1 MDESSLPVN
10 ELARV
15 CAGSA
20 KSAEWEE
27 LLRRCAPV
35 ASMVAARVSR
45 MWLGRTVPESVDDI
59 VQEVFLKLCDQ
70 HRRIL
75 REFKPRGEDSFLA
88 LVRTVSAS
96 VANDYFRRQH
106 SKKRGGNVV
115 TVSLDDGP
123 LSNITPGPAQGS
135 EVQKA
140 VLFAELDRKMRS
152 APEVVAERDR
162 AIFWLYYLQGLT
174 AEEIAGL
181 PATQLSAKGVESA
194 LRRITSWLRLEL
206 QTRNPEI
213 PSAIVEEAGSMR
225 QRKVVPISGK

>member
-1 MDESSLPVN
+1 MHVSSLPVN
-10 ELARV
+10 ELARA

-20 KSAEWEE
+20 NSADWEE

-45 MWLGRTVPESVDDI
+45 MWLGRTVPSSVDDI
-59 VQEVFLKLCDQ
+59 VQEVFLKLCEQ
-70 HRRIL
+70 QRRIL

-106 SKKRGGNVV
+106 SMKRGGKVV
-115 TVSLDDGP
+115 TVSLDGLISD
-123 LSNITPGPAQGS
+123 ITPGPGQS
-135 EVQKA
+135 SDVQKT

-174 AEEIAGL
+174 AEEIAAL

-194 LRRITSWLRLEL
+194 LRRITAWLRLEL

-213 PSAIVEEAGSMR
+213 PSAIVEEAGSIR
-225 QRKVVPISGK
+225 RRKIAPVSGK